1 MMAGLA
7 WLERLKDS
15 FDKTG
20 LDYEDLY
27 GLIEAAMLRGRGNFP
42 AFIYDASQ
50 GVGFSVGEGFFY
62 SLDQDWD
69 DPENFSEV
77 SFFLGEQ
84 ETSSIPVADYV
95 SLMKVAADVYSAFF
109 PDDRGSVLRS
119 AERLE
124 ERYSKIIRSS

>member
-1 MMAGLA
+1 MAGLA

-15 FDKTG
+15 FNKTG

-27 GLIEAAMLRGRGNFP
+27 GLIEAAMLRGRSNFP

-62 SLDQDWD
+62 SLDQDLD
-69 DPENFSEV
+69 DPEDFSEV
-77 SFFLGEQ
+77 SFFLGGQ
-84 ETSSIPVADYV
+84 ETSSISVADYI
-95 SLMKVAADVYSAFF
+95 SLMKATVDVYSTFF
-109 PDDRGSVLRS
+109 PDDRGGVQSS

-124 ERYSKIIRSS
+124 ERYSRIIRSS

>member
-1 MMAGLA
+1 MANLA
-7 WLERLKDS
+7 WLESLKES
-15 FDKTG
+15 FVSTG

-27 GLIEAAMLRGRGNFP
+27 ELIEASMARGRINFP
-42 AFIYDASQ
+42 ALIYNASR
-50 GVGFSVGEGFFY
+50 GFGFSVSEGFFY

-69 DPENFSEV
+69 IPEDFNEV
-77 SFFLGEQ
+77 SFFLGEV
-84 ETSSIPVADYV
+84 ETSSIPVPDYV

-124 ERYSKIIRSS
+124 ERYSKKSPV

>member
-1 MMAGLA
+1 MTCLA
-7 WLERLKDS
+7 WLERLKES
-15 FDKTG
+15 FASTG

-27 GLIEAAMLRGRGNFP
+27 ELIEASIARGRTNFP

-50 GVGFSVGEGFFY
+50 GVGFSVSEGFFY

-77 SFFLGEQ
+77 SFFLGEV
-84 ETSSIPVADYV
+84 ETSSIPVTDYV
-95 SLMKVAADVYSAFF
+95 SLMKIAADVYSTFF
-109 PDDRGSVLRS
+109 PGEGDGVLSS

-124 ERYSKIIRSS
+124 ARYSKKPPV